1 MGASLHNSVRTYTR
15 KTTACNSR
23 LCGPCLPHM
32 RTSAGHTSTNKRSQP
47 PAPWLLSTLT
57 MIFCGGTHSTRR
69 YWMLMRPL
77 DIGEILL

>member
-1 MGASLHNSVRTYTR
+1 MH
-15 KTTACNSR
+15 ACNSQICAPRSPQTR
-23 LCGPCLPHM
+23 L
-32 RTSAGHTSTNKRSQP
+32 SAGHTSTNKRSQP
-47 PAPWLLSTLT
+47 PAPRLLSTLT